1 MQINIIK
8 IILILSLVLY
18 RNYIP
23 QTHTHTHTHNHFNAM
38 SSLDDLDL
46 DIRNYELRD
55 ILNLFKLPSVFN
67 ESDMREAKLTVMR
80 THPDKSGLDKAYF
93 LFFSKA
99 YKILHEVFQV
109 RAGLSR
115 QKGDDLKYDSV
126 KDDIDARRNANSDK
140 LKRMNAD
147 QFNRWFN
154 QTFEQN
160 KLYDEEQDSGYGDWL
175 KAEDES
181 ENDDADLGE
190 GASWAQRMQRLERR
204 KTKLREQALV
214 VRSEVR
220 SLGCSGGYGLARERP
235 EEHSSGLNFGSGGLA
250 YEDLR
255 KAHTETVIP
264 VTHEDYEAVR
274 KYKNMNELQM
284 SRDIDRRTFNYSEA
298 ETQMARSQQLQA
310 EDDVRRA
317 FKLAQQDEIVRD
329 LNKKWMAHFNAIE
342 NGGAQCLA
350 RTPP

>member
-1 MQINIIK
+1 M
-8 IILILSLVLY
+8 
-18 RNYIP
+18 
-23 QTHTHTHTHNHFNAM
+23 
-38 SSLDDLDL
+38 SLDDLDL

-55 ILNLFKLPSVFN
+55 ILNLFKLPSVFT
-67 ESDMREAKLTVMR
+67 DAHMREAKLTVMR

-99 YKILHEVFQV
+99 YKILHEVYQV

-154 QTFEQN
+154 QTFEEN
-160 KLYDEEQDSGYGDWL
+160 KLHDEEQDSGYGDWL
-175 KAEDES
+175 KGVD
-181 ENDDADLGE
+181 NDDISDDEHSDLGE
-190 GASWAQRMQRLERR
+190 GASWAQRMQQLERR
-204 KTKLREQALV
+204 KQRLREQALV

-220 SLGCSGGYGLARERP
+220 SFDSVGCSGYGLARERP
-235 EEHSSGLNFGSGGLA
+235 EEHSSGLNSFGCGGLA

-255 KAHTETVIP
+255 KAHTESVIP

-284 SRDIDRRTFNYSEA
+284 VRDVDRRTFNYSE
-298 ETQMARSQQLQA
+298 TDSLMARSQQLQA

-329 LNKKWMAHFNAIE
+329 INAKWMAHFNAIE
-342 NGGAQCLA
+342 N
-350 RTPP
+350 

>member
-1 MQINIIK
+1 M
-8 IILILSLVLY
+8 
-18 RNYIP
+18 
-23 QTHTHTHTHNHFNAM
+23 
-38 SSLDDLDL
+38 SLDDLDL

-55 ILNLFKLPSVFN
+55 ILNLFKLPSVFT
-67 ESDMREAKLTVMR
+67 DAHMREAKMTVMR

-115 QKGDDLKYDSV
+115 QTGDDLKYDAV

-154 QTFEQN
+154 QTFEEN
-160 KLYDEEQDSGYGDWL
+160 KLHDDEQDSGYGDWL
-175 KAEDES
+175 KDNP
-181 ENDDADLGE
+181 ENDEDAELGE
-190 GASWAQRMQRLERR
+190 GSSWAQRMEQLERR

-214 VRSEVR
+214 VRSEVKTFD
-220 SLGCSGGYGLARERP
+220 SFNSAGYGLARERP
-235 EEHSSGLNFGSGGLA
+235 EEHSSGLNFGSSSSLA

-255 KAHTETVIP
+255 KAHTESVIP

-298 ETQMARSQQLQA
+298 DSLMARSQQLQA

-329 LNKKWMAHFNAIE
+329 INAKWMAHFNAIE
-342 NGGAQCLA
+342 N
-350 RTPP
+350 